1 MVGVP
6 ERINKMYLRPRIL
19 KMEWVLETFTTGDRK
34 VLEEVLVRDPR
45 TNSLKQVKSVWYDI
59 MDLPF
64 NEDMKCHYEN

>member
-1 MVGVP
+1 
-6 ERINKMYLRPRIL
+6 
-19 KMEWVLETFTTGDRK
+19 MEWVLETFTTGDRK